1 MGALPKI
8 QYREHTKT
16 GMTGKEQTKL
26 LKTLQLIPKNKSMEE
41 QITLM
46 KYLYVF
52 TSGLAIGIFS
62 QII

>member
-1 MGALPKI
+1 MGALSKI
-8 QYREHTKT
+8 QYWKHPKQR
-16 GMTGKEQTKL
+16 MTGKEQTKL
-26 LKTLQLIPKNKSMEE
+26 LKTLQLIPKNKSMQE

-52 TSGLAIGIFS
+52 SSGLALGIFT

>member
-1 MGALPKI
+1 
-8 QYREHTKT
+8 
-16 GMTGKEQTKL
+16 MTSKEQTKL
-26 LKTLQLIPKNKSMEE
+26 LKTLQLIPRNKSMEE

>member
-1 MGALPKI
+1 
-8 QYREHTKT
+8 
-16 GMTGKEQTKL
+16 MTGKQQTKL
-26 LKTLQLIPKNKSMEE
+26 LKTLQLIPRNKPMDE

-52 TSGLAIGIFS
+52 VSGLALGIFT